1 MRLPPVQEFI
11 HWLEVGQGARV
22 LRIIVAVLC
31 VLTVTI
37 WYDLYQTRNFS
48 APEAMEA
55 AQLARNLA
63 RGEGFTT
70 QVVRPLTIQL
80 VEDTL
85 GVNARLGRP
94 PRVEPAENTRDGD
107 ASLRRPVHP
116 DLFNPPLYPLLLAG
130 WMKLLPFN
138 DVIEGFFWRHQPE
151 VLITAFNQ
159 LLFLLL
165 AWLAYRLARRLLNG
179 EAAVVLVAVLCASE
193 FLWRFSASGL
203 PTMLL
208 LVLFVGLLDALTR
221 LEEAQREGHHRLRWF
236 LPRAAAAGL
245 LLGLLALTRYG
256 LLVLLLPVALFYLLF
271 LGRQALPV
279 LAVTLLMTA
288 VVVTPWLV
296 RNHQLSGTLFGV
308 RGYAIYEE
316 TLRFPDGR
324 LERSLRPDLETVGT
338 LDLIRKAGEGL
349 RQLTGDDLLRLG
361 GSWVGA
367 FFLVGLLGQ
376 YRNPGLS
383 RLRVFLFLCLPTL
396 ALTQA
401 LGRTHLSVM
410 SPVFTTENLLAV
422 LTPGVCLVG
431 VAFFFWL
438 IERLELPFPE
448 FRHVL
453 STVLVLGTAVPLF
466 VRVLPP
472 RTVPVVYPPYYPPYL
487 QEAAGYL
494 EPSELLMTDMPWATA
509 WYGDRTSVW
518 TTMDA
523 QQSFYEIND
532 QHKALSAL
540 LLTPLTTDAQFRRQI
555 LQSRN
560 HEWSRLVL
568 EIMFRTNV
576 PARFPLTH
584 VWRRGTPDHLFLAD
598 RPRWLTKVDGKEEAA
613 PLPPAGET
621 NVPPSRLIN
630 EPPASPQASATNHPS
645 AGGTDAPPATPD
657 TTATNTSPARPQ
669 PATRGDPER

>member
-22 LRIIVAVLC
+22 LRLIVGVLC
-31 VLTVTI
+31 VLAVTI

-70 QVVRPLTIQL
+70 RVVRPLTIQL
-80 VEDTL
+80 VEVTQ
-85 GVNARLGRP
+85 GVNARLGRQP
-94 PRVEPAENTRDGD
+94 
-107 ASLRRPVHP
+107 HP

-130 WMKLLPFN
+130 WMKLMPFN
-138 DVIEGFFWRHQPE
+138 DDIEGFFWRHQPE

-165 AWLAYRLARRLLNG
+165 AWLAWRLARRLLNG

-208 LVLFVGLLDALTR
+208 LVLFVALLDVLLR
-221 LEEAQREGHHRLRWF
+221 LEEAQREGRHRLRGF
-236 LPRAAAAGL
+236 LPWAAAAGL
-245 LLGLLALTRYG
+245 LLGLLTLTRYG
-256 LLVLLLPVALFYLLF
+256 LLVLLLPVALFYVLF
-271 LGRQALPV
+271 LGRRVLPV

-308 RGYAIYEE
+308 RGYALYEE
-316 TLRFPDGR
+316 TLRFPEGR
-324 LERSLRPDLETVGT
+324 LERSLRPELETVGT

-349 RQLTGDDLLRLG
+349 RQLAGDDLLRLG

-376 YRNPGLS
+376 YGKPGLN
-383 RLRVFLFLCLPTL
+383 RLRVFLFLCLPAL

-410 SPVFTTENLLAV
+410 SPGFTTENLLAV

-431 VAFFFWL
+431 VAFFFWM

-466 VRVLPP
+466 VRMLPP

-487 QEAAGYL
+487 QEAVRYL

-518 TTMDA
+518 TPMDA
-523 QQSFYEIND
+523 QQSFYEIHD

-560 HEWSRLVL
+560 YEWSRLVL
-568 EIMFRTNV
+568 EVMFRTNV
-576 PARFPLTH
+576 PAGFPLTH

-598 RPRWLTKVDGKEEAA
+598 RPRWLTKGAGKEEQT
-613 PLPPAGET
+613 PWPPAGET
-621 NVPPSRLIN
+621 NVPPFRLTN
-630 EPPASPQASATNHPS
+630 EPPASAANQPS
-645 AGGTDAPPATPD
+645 ADTTNEPPPTPD
-657 TTATNTSPARPQ
+657 TDATNTPPAAP
-669 PATRGDPER
+669 PLETRRGAER